1 MTDYDGIYH
10 QIFGSPVMV
19 AELLREFATG
29 PWLDDHDLDRMTRL
43 NTTFHS
49 AAGKKRNADV
59 VWQIPRHSGGDT
71 YLLLLVEFQSKTDPW
86 MALRALVYV
95 GLLWQHLIAEKRLL
109 PNDRLPPVLPIVL
122 HRGRARWA
130 APLVL
135 RELVGLQDGSPLWH
149 FQPDMRYHVIDEGS
163 FSEADLQPRKGLIA
177 LLFRLE
183 NTRDPER
190 LPLVLDA
197 LVEEIAH
204 DPGLEALWP
213 PFQKLL
219 AAAIQNANPSIS
231 VPDNLSEMQNMLT
244 SSDVQS
250 WKQQAFQQGEVAL
263 LLRLLERRFGPTPL
277 WVKERIST
285 ASVETLEEWGIK
297 VLDATN
303 FEQIFE

>member
-1 MTDYDGIYH
+1 M
-10 QIFGSPVMV
+10 
-19 AELLREFATG
+19 
-29 PWLDDHDLDRMTRL
+29 
-43 NTTFHS
+43 
-49 AAGKKRNADV
+49 
-59 VWQIPRHSGGDT
+59 
-71 YLLLLVEFQSKTDPW
+71 LVEFQSKTDPW

-204 DPGLEALWP
+204 NPGLEALWP